1 MARPPYRLRRAA
13 RSTAPVAALA
23 CAALLLLP
31 AALPA
36 APTGDPAFAASPVGP
51 DRVHARFALDGPRG
65 IAIRR
70 KRGFGPL
77 GPTLDVYR
85 RVGDT
90 APRPAVLVVHG
101 GGWSGGGKGR
111 SAPVAMA
118 LARAG
123 IVAVNLGYTLAAP
136 GFAGYP
142 RQPAEL
148 RAAVR
153 WIRRNASRL
162 GVDPRRVGVFGSS
175 AGGHLAALLATRG
188 RGSLQTGA
196 RVAALATWSAPLDL
210 GPLAGHRLLGPAA
223 AKLLGCPLASCPDR
237 WREASPLTHVTPDD
251 PPSLLF
257 NATREMVPLSQAER
271 MSARLA
277 AAAVPHELRLL
288 AGRAHAREYA
298 DRVLGQTVAFLRRE
312 LRR

>member
-1 MARPPYRLRRAA
+1 MARLSHTLRRAL
-13 RSTAPVAALA
+13 RPTAAIAALA
-23 CAALLLLP
+23 GTTLLLP

-36 APTGDPAFAASPVGP
+36 TPAVDPASAAASAGTE
-51 DRVHARFALDGPRG
+51 RVTARFALDGPRG
-65 IAIRR
+65 IAVARN
-70 KRGFGPL
+70 RGFGPP
-77 GPTLDVYR
+77 GPTLDIYR
-85 RVGDT
+85 RVGDSV
-90 APRPAVLVVHG
+90 PRPAVLVVHG

-111 SAPVAMA
+111 AAPVARA

-162 GVDPRRVGVFGSS
+162 GVDPRRIGAFGSS

-188 RGSLQTGA
+188 RGPLETGA
-196 RVAALATWSAPLDL
+196 RVAAVATWSAPLDL
-210 GPLAGHRLLGPAA
+210 APLATHRLLGPAA
-223 AKLLGCPLASCPDR
+223 TKLLGCALASCPDR
-237 WREASPLTHVTPDD
+237 WRDASPLTHVTPDD
-251 PPSLLF
+251 PPFLLF
-257 NATREMVPLSQAER
+257 NSAREMVPASQAER

-277 AAAVPHELRLL
+277 AAAVPHEPRLL
-288 AGRAHAREYA
+288 AGHAHAREYA
-298 DRVLGQTVAFLRRE
+298 ERALAPTVAFLRRE